1 MEGTIRQHSPH
12 GSQSGTD
19 SDQHDGAPVSSGLV
33 QLSRS
38 TALAHRS
45 RSSVARRVSTDDI
58 SRARRNS
65 LADKDASITQLTA
78 RFEKLATSRAHETA
92 AHGEL
97 DSAQQEWQRLREA
110 FRKSRIQYEN
120 AIDPFGPPLETTST
134 DQNIRKLREFCIND
148 RSVLE
153 AHSAKVRAIQ
163 RNLHL
168 AQIARNRSELN
179 FMQSARKWVGN
190 PGLHPPFDITTSPPS
205 THAPHPDE
213 NPTPALSI
221 KDTELARRYRSKVTE
236 ARSLGER
243 LADLNFEYWNEVA
256 RRELRQDHDEKLS
269 VTDEEFEEMHSR
281 DKEVVSQELARV
293 IEEAKKIRSES
304 LSAITS
310 ANRGEWELLD
320 LKPAVSE
327 NLGVGPHRGYEESLQ
342 AALEKVPQE
351 AFVNAEAIRGDTSEY
366 ASEGLDSARDSER
379 ITTWMDDVPLGQSN
393 DSTLEP

>member
-1 MEGTIRQHSPH
+1 MDHNLAHDFGH
-12 GSQSGTD
+12 
-19 SDQHDGAPVSSGLV
+19 HDGAPISNEGVHLT
-33 QLSRS
+33 RS

-45 RSSVARRVSTDDI
+45 RPSVARRVSLDDI
-58 SRARRNS
+58 SRPRKNS
-65 LADKDASITQLTA
+65 LADKDASITQLMTQ
-78 RFEKLATSRAHETA
+78 FEGLATSRAHETA

-97 DSAQQEWQRLREA
+97 DSVQQEWQRLRKA
-110 FRKSRIQYEN
+110 FRKSRIQYES
-120 AIDPFGPPLETTST
+120 AIDPFGPSLEATST

-179 FMQSARKWVGN
+179 FMQSARKWVAH
-190 PGLHPPFDITTSPPS
+190 PGLHPPFDLTTSPPS

-243 LADLNFEYWNEVA
+243 LADLNYEYWNEVA

-281 DKEVVSQELARV
+281 DKEVVLQELARV
-293 IEEAKKIRSES
+293 IEEAKRIRSKS

-310 ANRGEWELLD
+310 ANCGEWELFD
-320 LKPAVSE
+320 LESAVSG
-327 NLGVGPHRGYEESLQ
+327 NMSAGQHHGYEESLQ
-342 AALEKVPQE
+342 AALEKVPPE
-351 AFVNAEAIRGDTSEY
+351 AYVNAEHIRGSTSGH
-366 ASEGLDSARDSER
+366 ASENLGSASNSGRV
-379 ITTWMDDVPLGQSN
+379 TTWMDDVPLGQSMDN
-393 DSTLEP
+393 TSEP

>member
-1 MEGTIRQHSPH
+1 MNHNLAHDFGHY
-12 GSQSGTD
+12 
-19 SDQHDGAPVSSGLV
+19 DGAPISSEGV
-33 QLSRS
+33 HPTRS

-45 RSSVARRVSTDDI
+45 RSSVARRVSLDDI
-58 SRARRNS
+58 SRPRRNS
-65 LADKDASITQLTA
+65 LTDKDDSITQLLTQ
-78 RFEKLATSRAHETA
+78 FEGLTTSRAHETA

-97 DSAQQEWQRLREA
+97 GSAQQEWQRLRKA

-120 AIDPFGPPLETTST
+120 AIDPFGPPPETTST

-148 RSVLE
+148 RSILE

-163 RNLHL
+163 RKLHL

-179 FMQSARKWVGN
+179 FMRSARKWVAH
-190 PGLHPPFDITTSPPS
+190 PGLHPPFEFTNSPPS
-205 THAPHPDE
+205 THAPHPNE
-213 NPTPALSI
+213 SPTTAPSI

-320 LKPAVSE
+320 LESAVSE
-327 NLGVGPHRGYEESLQ
+327 NMGVGLHRGYEESLQ
-342 AALEKVPQE
+342 AALEKVPPE
-351 AFVNAEAIRGDTSEY
+351 AFVNAEAIRGDTSEH
-366 ASEGLDSARDSER
+366 ASEDLDSARDSER
-379 ITTWMDDVPLGQSN
+379 ITTWMDDVPLGQSS
-393 DSTLEP
+393 DSALEP